1 MLKIKK
7 VNLLSLFIVFEGLDG
22 SGKSTQ
28 QQLLNDKLKID
39 KISSISFREPGSTVI
54 GEKIVK
60 ILQSD
65 QKLSPLSELLLF
77 YVSRSAIIEEKIKPA
92 LENYDVVICDRYFY
106 SSIAYQGYGRE
117 MNIDFINQI
126 NDEVVKNIIPDLI
139 FYMDINWEEKIKR
152 KGINVND
159 RFEKEDRVF
168 HDKVRSGY
176 ISMAKKDSDK
186 WKIIDAEEDVEN
198 ISSFIYETVKYNL
211 KI

>member
-1 MLKIKK
+1 M
-7 VNLLSLFIVFEGLDG
+7 SLFIVFEGLDG

-28 QQLLNDKLKID
+28 QQLLNDKLQFD

-92 LENYDVVICDRYFY
+92 LANYDVVICDRYFY

-126 NDEVVKNIIPDLI
+126 NDEVVKNIIPDLV
-139 FYMDINWEEKIKR
+139 FYMDINWEEKKKR

-168 HDKVRSGY
+168 HEKVRSGY
-176 ISMAKKDSDK
+176 KSMARKDSDK
-186 WKIIDAEEDVEN
+186 WKIIDADEDVEH

-211 KI
+211 NI

>member
-1 MLKIKK
+1 M
-7 VNLLSLFIVFEGLDG
+7 SLFIVFEGLDG

-28 QQLLNDKLKID
+28 QQLLNDKLQSD
-39 KISSISFREPGSTVI
+39 KISNISFREPGSTVI

-92 LENYDVVICDRYFY
+92 LANYDVVICDRYFY
-106 SSIAYQGYGRE
+106 SSIAYQGYGRG
-117 MNIDFINQI
+117 MNIGFINQI

-139 FYMDINWEEKIKR
+139 FYMDISWEEKKKR
-152 KGINVND
+152 KGININD

-168 HDKVRSGY
+168 HNKVRSGY
-176 ISMAKKDSDK
+176 KSMAKKDSDK
-186 WKIIDAEEDVEN
+186 WKIIDAEENIEN

-211 KI
+211 NT

>member
-1 MLKIKK
+1 M
-7 VNLLSLFIVFEGLDG
+7 SLFIVFEGLDG

-28 QQLLNDKLKID
+28 QQLLNDKLQSD
-39 KISSISFREPGSTVI
+39 KISNISFREPGSTVI

-92 LENYDVVICDRYFY
+92 LANYDVVICDRYFY
-106 SSIAYQGYGRE
+106 SSVAYQGYGRG
-117 MNIDFINQI
+117 MNIGFINQI

-139 FYMDINWEEKIKR
+139 FYMDINWEEKKKR
-152 KGINVND
+152 KGININD

-168 HDKVRSGY
+168 HNKVRSGY
-176 ISMAKKDSDK
+176 KSMAKKDSDK
-186 WKIIDAEEDVEN
+186 WEIIDAEENVEN

-211 KI
+211 NT

>member
-1 MLKIKK
+1 M
-7 VNLLSLFIVFEGLDG
+7 SLFIVFEGLDG

-28 QQLLNDKLKID
+28 QQLLNYKLQSD
-39 KISSISFREPGSTVI
+39 KISNISFREPGSTVI
-54 GEKIVK
+54 GDQIVK

-92 LENYDVVICDRYFY
+92 LANYDVVICDRYFY
-106 SSIAYQGYGRE
+106 SSVAYQGYGRGV
-117 MNIDFINQI
+117 NIGFINQI

-139 FYMDINWEEKIKR
+139 FYMDISWEEKKKR
-152 KGINVND
+152 KGININD

-168 HDKVRSGY
+168 HNKVRSGY
-176 ISMAKKDSDK
+176 KFMAKKDSDK
-186 WKIIDAEEDVEN
+186 WKIIDAEENVEN

-211 KI
+211 NT

>member
-1 MLKIKK
+1 M
-7 VNLLSLFIVFEGLDG
+7 SLFIVFEGLDG

-28 QQLLNDKLKID
+28 QQLLNDKLQFD

-92 LENYDVVICDRYFY
+92 LANYDVVICDRYFY

-139 FYMDINWEEKIKR
+139 FYMDINWEEKKKR

-168 HDKVRSGY
+168 HEKVRSGY
-176 ISMAKKDSDK
+176 KSMARKDSDK
-186 WKIIDAEEDVEN
+186 WKIIDSEEDVER

-211 KI
+211 NI

>member
-1 MLKIKK
+1 M
-7 VNLLSLFIVFEGLDG
+7 SLFIVFEGLDG

-28 QQLLNDKLKID
+28 QQLLNDKLQSD
-39 KISSISFREPGSTVI
+39 KISNISFREPGSTVV

-92 LENYDVVICDRYFY
+92 LANYDVVICDRYFY
-106 SSIAYQGYGRE
+106 SSIAYQGYGRG
-117 MNIDFINQI
+117 MNIGFINQI

-139 FYMDINWEEKIKR
+139 FYMDISWEEKKKR
-152 KGINVND
+152 KGININD

-168 HDKVRSGY
+168 HNKVRSGY
-176 ISMAKKDSDK
+176 KSMAKKDSDK
-186 WKIIDAEEDVEN
+186 WKIIDAEENVEN

-211 KI
+211 NT

>member
-1 MLKIKK
+1 M
-7 VNLLSLFIVFEGLDG
+7 SLFIVFEGLDG

-28 QQLLNDKLKID
+28 QQLLNDKLQSD
-39 KISSISFREPGSTVI
+39 KISNISFREPGSTVV

-92 LENYDVVICDRYFY
+92 LANYDVVICDRYFY
-106 SSIAYQGYGRE
+106 SSVAYQGYGRG
-117 MNIDFINQI
+117 MNIGFINQI

-139 FYMDINWEEKIKR
+139 FYMDISWEEKKKR
-152 KGINVND
+152 KGININD

-168 HDKVRSGY
+168 HNKVRSGY
-176 ISMAKKDSDK
+176 KSMAKKDSDK
-186 WKIIDAEEDVEN
+186 WKIIDAEENVEN

-211 KI
+211 NT

>member
-1 MLKIKK
+1 M
-7 VNLLSLFIVFEGLDG
+7 SLFIVFEGLDG

-28 QQLLNDKLKID
+28 QQLLNDKLQSD
-39 KISSISFREPGSTVI
+39 KISNISFREPGSTVV

-92 LENYDVVICDRYFY
+92 LANYDVVICDRYFY
-106 SSIAYQGYGRE
+106 SSVAYQGYGRG
-117 MNIDFINQI
+117 MNIGFINQI

-139 FYMDINWEEKIKR
+139 FYMDISWEEKKKR
-152 KGINVND
+152 KGININD

-168 HDKVRSGY
+168 HNKVRSGY
-176 ISMAKKDSDK
+176 KSMAKKDSDK
-186 WKIIDAEEDVEN
+186 WKIIDAEENVEN
-198 ISSFIYETVKYNL
+198 ISSFIYEIVKYNL
-211 KI
+211 NT

>member
-1 MLKIKK
+1 M
-7 VNLLSLFIVFEGLDG
+7 SLFIVFEGLDG

-28 QQLLNDKLKID
+28 QQLLNDKLQSD
-39 KISSISFREPGSTVI
+39 KISNISFREPGSTVI

-106 SSIAYQGYGRE
+106 SSVAYQGYGRG

-139 FYMDINWEEKIKR
+139 FYMDISWEEKKKR
-152 KGINVND
+152 KGININD

-168 HDKVRSGY
+168 HNKVRSGY
-176 ISMAKKDSDK
+176 KSMAKKDSDK
-186 WKIIDAEEDVEN
+186 WKIIDAEENVEN

-211 KI
+211 NT

>member
-1 MLKIKK
+1 M
-7 VNLLSLFIVFEGLDG
+7 SLFIVFEGLDG

-28 QQLLNDKLKID
+28 QQLLNDKLQFD

-92 LENYDVVICDRYFY
+92 LANYDVVICDRYFY

-139 FYMDINWEEKIKR
+139 FYMDINWEEKKKR

-168 HDKVRSGY
+168 HEKVRSGY
-176 ISMAKKDSDK
+176 KSMARKDSDK
-186 WKIIDAEEDVEN
+186 WKIIDADEDVER

-211 KI
+211 NI

>member
-1 MLKIKK
+1 M
-7 VNLLSLFIVFEGLDG
+7 SLFIVFEGLDG

-28 QQLLNDKLKID
+28 QQLLNDKLQID

-139 FYMDINWEEKIKR
+139 FYMDINWEEKKKR
-152 KGINVND
+152 KGININD

-168 HDKVRSGY
+168 HNKVRSGY
-176 ISMAKKDSDK
+176 KSMAKKDSDK
-186 WKIIDAEEDVEN
+186 WKIIDAEENIEN
-198 ISSFIYETVKYNL
+198 ISSCIYETVKYNL
-211 KI
+211 NT

>member
-1 MLKIKK
+1 M
-7 VNLLSLFIVFEGLDG
+7 SLFIVFEGLDG

-28 QQLLNDKLKID
+28 QQLLNDKLQSD

-92 LENYDVVICDRYFY
+92 LANYDVVICDRYFY
-106 SSIAYQGYGRE
+106 SSVAYQGYGRG

-139 FYMDINWEEKIKR
+139 FYMDINWEEKKKR
-152 KGINVND
+152 KGINIKD

-168 HDKVRSGY
+168 HNKVRSGY
-176 ISMAKKDSDK
+176 KSMAKKDSDK
-186 WKIIDAEEDVEN
+186 WKIIDAEENVEN

-211 KI
+211 NT

>member
-1 MLKIKK
+1 M
-7 VNLLSLFIVFEGLDG
+7 SLFIVFEGLDG

-28 QQLLNDKLKID
+28 QQLLNDKLQSD
-39 KISSISFREPGSTVI
+39 KISNISFREPGSTVI

-92 LENYDVVICDRYFY
+92 LANYDVVICDRYFY
-106 SSIAYQGYGRE
+106 SSVAYQGYGRG
-117 MNIDFINQI
+117 MNIGFINQI

-139 FYMDINWEEKIKR
+139 FYMDISWEEKKKR
-152 KGINVND
+152 KGININD

-168 HDKVRSGY
+168 HNKVRSGY

-211 KI
+211 NT

>member
-1 MLKIKK
+1 
-7 VNLLSLFIVFEGLDG
+7 LSLFIVFEGLDG

-28 QQLLNDKLKID
+28 QQLLNDKLQSD
-39 KISSISFREPGSTVI
+39 KISNISFREPGSTVI

-92 LENYDVVICDRYFY
+92 LANYDVVICDRYFY
-106 SSIAYQGYGRE
+106 SSVAYQGYGRG
-117 MNIDFINQI
+117 MNIGFINQI

-139 FYMDINWEEKIKR
+139 FYMDISWEEKKKR
-152 KGINVND
+152 KGININD

-168 HDKVRSGY
+168 HNKVRSGY
-176 ISMAKKDSDK
+176 KSMAKKDSDK
-186 WKIIDAEEDVEN
+186 WKIIDAEENVEN

-211 KI
+211 NT

>member
-1 MLKIKK
+1 M
-7 VNLLSLFIVFEGLDG
+7 SLFIVFEGLDG

-28 QQLLNDKLKID
+28 QQLLNDKLQFD
-39 KISSISFREPGSTVI
+39 KISSISFREPGSTSI

-92 LENYDVVICDRYFY
+92 LANYDVVICDRYFY

-139 FYMDINWEEKIKR
+139 FYMDINWEEKKKR

-168 HDKVRSGY
+168 HEKVRSGY
-176 ISMAKKDSDK
+176 KFMARKDSDK
-186 WKIIDAEEDVEN
+186 WKIIDPEEDVER
-198 ISSFIYETVKYNL
+198 ISSSIYETVKYNL
-211 KI
+211 NI

>member
-1 MLKIKK
+1 M
-7 VNLLSLFIVFEGLDG
+7 SLFIVFEGLDG

-28 QQLLNDKLKID
+28 QQLLNDKLQFD
-39 KISSISFREPGSTVI
+39 KISSISFREPGSTMI

-92 LENYDVVICDRYFY
+92 LANYDVVICDRYFY

-139 FYMDINWEEKIKR
+139 FYMDINWEEKKKR

-168 HDKVRSGY
+168 HEKVRSGY
-176 ISMAKKDSDK
+176 KSMARKDSDK
-186 WKIIDAEEDVEN
+186 WKIIDADEDVER

-211 KI
+211 NI

>member
-1 MLKIKK
+1 M
-7 VNLLSLFIVFEGLDG
+7 SLFIVFEGLDG

-28 QQLLNDKLKID
+28 QQLLNDKLQSD
-39 KISSISFREPGSTVI
+39 KISNISFREPGSTVV

-92 LENYDVVICDRYFY
+92 LANYDVVICDRYFY
-106 SSIAYQGYGRE
+106 SSVAYQGYGRG
-117 MNIDFINQI
+117 MNIGFINQI

-139 FYMDINWEEKIKR
+139 FYMDISWEEKKKR
-152 KGINVND
+152 KGININD

-168 HDKVRSGY
+168 HNKVRSGY
-176 ISMAKKDSDK
+176 KSMAKKDSDK
-186 WKIIDAEEDVEN
+186 WKIIDAEENIEN

-211 KI
+211 NT

>member
-1 MLKIKK
+1 M
-7 VNLLSLFIVFEGLDG
+7 SLFIVFEGLDG

-28 QQLLNDKLKID
+28 QQLLNDKLQSD
-39 KISSISFREPGSTVI
+39 KISNISFREPGSTVI

-92 LENYDVVICDRYFY
+92 LESYDVVICDRYFY
-106 SSIAYQGYGRE
+106 SSIAYQGYGRG

-139 FYMDINWEEKIKR
+139 FYMDISWEEKKKR
-152 KGINVND
+152 KGININD

-168 HDKVRSGY
+168 HNKVRSGY
-176 ISMAKKDSDK
+176 KSMAKKDSDK
-186 WKIIDAEEDVEN
+186 WKIIDAEENIEN

-211 KI
+211 NT

>member
-1 MLKIKK
+1 M
-7 VNLLSLFIVFEGLDG
+7 SLFIVFEGLDG

-28 QQLLNDKLKID
+28 QQLLNDKLQSD
-39 KISSISFREPGSTVI
+39 KISNISFREPGSTVV

-92 LENYDVVICDRYFY
+92 LANYDVVICDRYFY
-106 SSIAYQGYGRE
+106 SSVAYQGYGRG
-117 MNIDFINQI
+117 MNIGFINQI

-139 FYMDINWEEKIKR
+139 FYMDISWEEKKKR
-152 KGINVND
+152 KGINIKD

-168 HDKVRSGY
+168 HNKVRSGY
-176 ISMAKKDSDK
+176 KSMAKKDSDK
-186 WKIIDAEEDVEN
+186 WKIIDAEENVEN

-211 KI
+211 NT

>member
-1 MLKIKK
+1 M
-7 VNLLSLFIVFEGLDG
+7 SLFIVFEGLDG

-28 QQLLNDKLKID
+28 QQLLNDKLQFD
-39 KISSISFREPGSTVI
+39 KISNISFREPGSTVI
-54 GEKIVK
+54 GDQIVK

-92 LENYDVVICDRYFY
+92 LANYDVVICDRYFY
-106 SSIAYQGYGRE
+106 SSIAYQGYGRG
-117 MNIDFINQI
+117 MNIGFINQI

-139 FYMDINWEEKIKR
+139 FYMDISWEEKKKR
-152 KGINVND
+152 KGININD

-168 HDKVRSGY
+168 HNKVRSGY
-176 ISMAKKDSDK
+176 KSMAKKDSDK
-186 WKIIDAEEDVEN
+186 WKIIDAEENVEN

-211 KI
+211 NT

>member
-1 MLKIKK
+1 M
-7 VNLLSLFIVFEGLDG
+7 SLFIVFEGLDG

-28 QQLLNDKLKID
+28 QQLLNDKLQSD
-39 KISSISFREPGSTVI
+39 KISNISFREPGSTVI

-106 SSIAYQGYGRE
+106 SSVAYQGYGRE

-139 FYMDINWEEKIKR
+139 FYMDINWEEKKKR
-152 KGINVND
+152 KGIDIND

-168 HDKVRSGY
+168 HNKVRSGY
-176 ISMAKKDSDK
+176 KSMAKKDSDK
-186 WKIIDAEEDVEN
+186 WKIIDAEENVEN

>member
-1 MLKIKK
+1 M
-7 VNLLSLFIVFEGLDG
+7 SLFIVFEGLDG

-28 QQLLNDKLKID
+28 QQLLNDKLQFD
-39 KISSISFREPGSTVI
+39 KISNISFREPGSTVI
-54 GEKIVK
+54 GDQIIK

-92 LENYDVVICDRYFY
+92 LANYDVVICDRYFY
-106 SSIAYQGYGRE
+106 SSIAYQGYGRG
-117 MNIDFINQI
+117 MNIGFINQI

-139 FYMDINWEEKIKR
+139 FYMDISWEEKKKR
-152 KGINVND
+152 KGININD

-168 HDKVRSGY
+168 HNKVRSGY
-176 ISMAKKDSDK
+176 KSMAKKDSDK
-186 WKIIDAEEDVEN
+186 WKIIDAEENIDN

-211 KI
+211 NT

>member
-1 MLKIKK
+1 
-7 VNLLSLFIVFEGLDG
+7 LSLFIVFEGLDG

-28 QQLLNDKLKID
+28 QQLLNDKLQFD
-39 KISSISFREPGSTVI
+39 KISNISFREPGSTVI

-92 LENYDVVICDRYFY
+92 LANYDVVICDRYFY
-106 SSIAYQGYGRE
+106 SSIAYQGYGRG
-117 MNIDFINQI
+117 MNIGFINQI

-139 FYMDINWEEKIKR
+139 FYMDISWEEKKKR
-152 KGINVND
+152 KGININD

-168 HDKVRSGY
+168 HNKVRSGY
-176 ISMAKKDSDK
+176 KSMAKKDSDK
-186 WKIIDAEEDVEN
+186 WKIIDAEENVEN
-198 ISSFIYETVKYNL
+198 ISSFIYKTVKYNL
-211 KI
+211 NT

>member
-1 MLKIKK
+1 M
-7 VNLLSLFIVFEGLDG
+7 SLFIVFEGLDG

-28 QQLLNDKLKID
+28 QQLLNDKLQFD
-39 KISSISFREPGSTVI
+39 KISNISFREPGSTVI
-54 GEKIVK
+54 GDQIVK

-92 LENYDVVICDRYFY
+92 LANYDVVICDRYFY
-106 SSIAYQGYGRE
+106 SSIAYQGYGRG
-117 MNIDFINQI
+117 MNIGFINQI

-139 FYMDINWEEKIKR
+139 FYMDISWEEKKKR
-152 KGINVND
+152 KGININD

-168 HDKVRSGY
+168 HNKVRSGY
-176 ISMAKKDSDK
+176 KSMAKKDSDK
-186 WKIIDAEEDVEN
+186 WEIIDAEENVEN

-211 KI
+211 NT

>member
-1 MLKIKK
+1 M
-7 VNLLSLFIVFEGLDG
+7 SLFIVFEGLDG

-28 QQLLNDKLKID
+28 QQLLNDKLQFD
-39 KISSISFREPGSTVI
+39 KISNISFREPGSTVI

-92 LENYDVVICDRYFY
+92 LANYDVVICDRYFY
-106 SSIAYQGYGRE
+106 SSIAYQGYGRG
-117 MNIDFINQI
+117 MNIGFINQI

-139 FYMDINWEEKIKR
+139 FYMDISWEEKKKR
-152 KGINVND
+152 KGININD

-168 HDKVRSGY
+168 HNKVRSGY
-176 ISMAKKDSDK
+176 KSMAKKDSDK
-186 WKIIDAEEDVEN
+186 WKIIDAKENVEN

-211 KI
+211 NT

>member
-1 MLKIKK
+1 M
-7 VNLLSLFIVFEGLDG
+7 SLFIVFEGLDG

-28 QQLLNDKLKID
+28 QQLLNDKLQSD
-39 KISSISFREPGSTVI
+39 KISNISFREPGSTVI

-92 LENYDVVICDRYFY
+92 LANYDVVICDRYFY
-106 SSIAYQGYGRE
+106 SSVAYQGYGRG
-117 MNIDFINQI
+117 MNIAFINQI

-139 FYMDINWEEKIKR
+139 FYMDISWEEKKKR
-152 KGINVND
+152 KGININD

-168 HDKVRSGY
+168 HNKVRSGY
-176 ISMAKKDSDK
+176 KSMAKKDSDK

-211 KI
+211 NT